1 MQIVAAIEL
10 ARRTSLLVFLAS
22 LNAPTTFLR
31 PGTAVA
37 LQLTRL
43 MKTWR
48 EKFAKKCALAV
59 SLTVVSVWCASCGK
73 SASTTAPTTPTPD
86 TLTETF
92 AGTLPVGGSAF
103 YSFSIATA
111 GTVTATLANISGDE
125 VPSSVVVNLG
135 IGTLSQFTCSATPT
149 AVQSSGTAGVP
160 TQVSVSEQPGVYCV
174 IISDL
179 GNLFAPASF
188 TVTIDHPLKAA
199 S

>member
-1 MQIVAAIEL
+1 MKIAVDRIV
-10 ARRTSLLVFLAS
+10 RGHHFLS
-22 LNAPTTFLR
+22 FGEPE
-31 PGTAVA
+31 GTHYFFTAGHRCCS
-37 LQLTRL
+37 QLTRL
-43 MKTWR
+43 MKTLR
-48 EKFAKKCALAV
+48 EKLAKKCALGV
-59 SLTVVSVWCASCGK
+59 SLAVVSVWCASCGK
-73 SASTTAPTTPTPD
+73 STSTTSPTTPTPD

-103 YSFSIATA
+103 YSISIATA
-111 GTVTATLANISGDE
+111 GTITATLADISGNN

-160 TQVSVSEQPGVYCV
+160 TQVSASEQPGVYCV
-174 IISDL
+174 IISDI

-188 TVTIDHPLKAA
+188 TVTIDHPVKAA

>member
-1 MQIVAAIEL
+1 MTIAKPNEPAPYAFSKFHNEQNS
-10 ARRTSLLVFLAS
+10 TSHFFTS
-22 LNAPTTFLR
+22 GHR
-31 PGTAVA
+31 CCS
-37 LQLTRL
+37 QLTRL
-43 MKTWR
+43 MKTFR
-48 EKFAKKCALAV
+48 EKLAKSCALAV
-59 SLTVVSVWCASCGK
+59 CLASLSALCAACGK

-111 GTVTATLANISGDE
+111 GTVTATLADIAGDQ
-125 VPSSVVVNLG
+125 VPPSVVVNLG
-135 IGTLSQFTCSATPT
+135 IGTLSQFTCSATAT
-149 AVQSSGTAGVP
+149 SVQVSGTAGVP
-160 TQVSVSEQPGVYCV
+160 TQVTASEQPGVYCV
-174 IISDL
+174 IISDV